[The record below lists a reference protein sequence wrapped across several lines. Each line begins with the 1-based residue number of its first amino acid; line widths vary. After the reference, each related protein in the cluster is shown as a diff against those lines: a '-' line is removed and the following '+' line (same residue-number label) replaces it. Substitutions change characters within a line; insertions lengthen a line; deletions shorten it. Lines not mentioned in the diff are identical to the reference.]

1 MYRRSLIDRAA
12 AVAGI
17 GPAALREGLAA
28 ARLADLVGEIS
39 GQLAMPL
46 SPREGVHTPKAPA
59 RRATLRE
66 SRECRD

>member
-1 MYRRSLIDRAA
+1 MAA
-12 AVAGI
+12 AMQAVGR
-17 GPAALREGLAA
+17 PDAA

-59 RRATLRE
+59 RATLRE